1 MLGIQWIIENQKKYN
16 IKIANL
22 SIGTNDK
29 NINVPLI
36 RAINAAWDSGI
47 TVIAAWGNSG
57 SKNTSITS
65 TYLSPKII
73 TVGCIEDFNK
83 KIFKKYMYPDILCP
97 GENIISVL
105 SPNYSFNF
113 QNRDRKNIVDE
124 NYISMSGT
132 SMATPIVSGAVALLL
147 EKYPSL
153 SPNKV
158 KEILLKKSNSIFNG
172 NCKYLNIN
180 NLLS

>member
-1 MLGIQWIIENQKKYN
+1 
-16 IKIANL
+16 
-22 SIGTNDK
+22 
-29 NINVPLI
+29 
-36 RAINAAWDSGI
+36 
-47 TVIAAWGNSG
+47 
-57 SKNTSITS
+57 
-65 TYLSPKII
+65 
-73 TVGCIEDFNK
+73 
-83 KIFKKYMYPDILCP
+83 MYPDILCP

-113 QNRDRKNIVDE
+113 QNRDPKNIVDK

-147 EKYPSL
+147 EKYSSL

-158 KEILLKKSNSIFNG
+158 KEILLKKSDSIFNG